1 MRRIVS
7 FGPAFV
13 VLLCVALVL
22 VVAPQAIRRLNA
34 EQTRATVLLAQQ
46 AADSDDILERLN
58 HAVRAVATATEP
70 SVVHLAVVGEL
81 SRDEPFRSASGSGW
95 VYDEQG
101 NLVTNAHVVAG
112 AKTILAQFSDGR
124 VLHAS
129 LVGLDPATDVAV
141 IHVDPDVP
149 LIPIRRATG
158 ERVAKGDRVFAFGSP
173 FEFKFSMSEGIVS
186 GLGRTARTAMGFAG
200 FSNFIQTDAAVNP
213 GNSGGP
219 LVDIRGRLIGMNVA
233 IATAENTKGSS
244 QGQSAGISFAIPLGI
259 IEDRVPQ
266 IIAGGPIESGY
277 LGIRFAGQEGVPT
290 GPGQPAG
297 VRVGAIT
304 SGGPADQA
312 GLLAGDVITSLD
324 GQSVASGEVL
334 RALIASTRP
343 GSTVTMK
350 VFRDGEP
357 MDVSVVLQA
366 MPREYV
372 DDQYLGT
379 LRSEVGIAISTEDD
393 KVIVAYVGPGSPA
406 SVAGL
411 AAGQQI
417 VSVNDAPVSSAP
429 DAARKLINEGLLT
442 GRPVHVKVVI
452 PSAEDKT
459 PRDLELRSDR

>member
-22 VVAPQAIRRLNA
+22 VVAPQAVRRLNA
-34 EQTRATVLLAQQ
+34 EQTRATVRLAQQ
-46 AADSDDILERLN
+46 ATDSDDILERLN
-58 HAVRAVATATEP
+58 RAVRAVATATEP

-219 LVDIRGRLIGMNVA
+219 LVDIHGRLVGMNVA

-277 LGIRFAGQEGVPT
+277 LGISFAGQEGVPT
-290 GPGQPAG
+290 GAGQPPG
-297 VRVGAIT
+297 VRVGRVA
-304 SGGPADQA
+304 SGGPAEKA
-312 GLLAGDVITSLD
+312 GMVTDDIISAID
-324 GQSVASGEVL
+324 GQSVTSSEVL
-334 RALIASTRP
+334 RALVASTKP
-343 GSTVTMK
+343 GTSVNLK

-357 MDVSVVLQA
+357 LDLQVVLQA
-366 MPREYV
+366 MPSEV
-372 DDQYLGT
+372 IDDQYLRT
-379 LRSEVGIAISTEDD
+379 LREEFKVVLGTEGDA
-393 KVIVAYVGPGSPA
+393 VVVAFVVPGSYA
-406 SVAGL
+406 SAAGL
-411 AAGQQI
+411 AAGQQ
-417 VSVNDAPVSSAP
+417 VVTVNDVAVTTPAE
-429 DAARKLINEGLLT
+429 AARRLISSGLLT
-442 GRPVHVKVVI
+442 GRTVHVKVII
-452 PSAEDKT
+452 PSADDKT
-459 PRDLELRSDR
+459 PRNIELRSE